1 MNELEKVAHK
11 ARMLRVQELAGQN
24 MQPVQLEEECRTA
37 EKRAVEKFREL
48 RGGGGKP
55 EWL

>member
-48 RGGGGKP
+48 RGGGKP